1 VKRKIILQSVT
12 HASNFVHVVPL
23 KILEPEECSLEILT
37 LHQSKLLVHMLMQLS
52 RSRNPLK
59 YDKLKFKFS
68 ANLRNSGWQIPAVVI
83 FGLFNKNKFACDSL
97 MNDMTS
103 SSGIP
108 LSN

>member
-1 VKRKIILQSVT
+1 MKRKIILQSVT